1 MPWISRFIGRNQD
14 PQWREHQAEQL
25 ARSQAWDA
33 ALDRQELPEFVIS
46 RLRDTQ
52 AGKRPW
58 TSTASVGA
66 LVAQRTHGIEPVGMV
81 SGNCWYHFG
90 YSWTRGHYDG
100 WHTAI
105 GRMQEEAAI
114 LEANAVVDVQLNVTR
129 MEGAGADQMD
139 YAVYGTAVR
148 IKGLGAPRLPVVA
161 TVSALE
167 FARLLEAGIL
177 PVGLAIGAYYDWY
190 YPSGWGSYG
199 SVNMMS
205 QMGQGAWMNQ
215 GFASNV
221 TGSGTW
227 WNQELTAL
235 SEFMTGVRQTALS
248 QLATDASHMGTGV
261 LARVQFSELLRVE
274 GQDENTPQRFLGRHI
289 AFGTAILH
297 ESKRHRPLG
306 VRSVVSVSDKPMNPQ
321 EALEEEII

>member
-1 MPWISRFIGRNQD
+1 MAWISRFMARNQD
-14 PQWREHQAEQL
+14 PQRREHQAEQQ

-33 ALDRQELPEFVIS
+33 ALNNQELPDFVIS
-46 RLRDTQ
+46 RLRETQ

-58 TSTASVGA
+58 TSTASVGS

-90 YSWTRGHYDG
+90 YSWTQGHYDG

-105 GRMQEEAAI
+105 RRMQEEAAI
-114 LEANAVVDVQLNVTR
+114 LQANAVVDVKLKVTR
-129 MEGAGADQMD
+129 MAGTGMDQMD

-148 IKGLGAPRLPVVA
+148 IAGLGAPNVPVVA

-199 SVNMMS
+199 MGNMMATS
-205 QMGQGAWMNQ
+205 NFMNQ
-215 GFASNV
+215 GFGANV
-221 TGSGTW
+221 TGAGTW

-235 SEFMTGVRQTALS
+235 SEFMTDVRQNALS

-261 LARVQFSELLRVE
+261 LARVQFSELIRVE

-297 ESKRHRPLG
+297 EPRRHRPLG
-306 VRSVVSVSDKPMNPQ
+306 VRSVVSVSDIPMNP
-321 EALEEEII
+321 EETLEEEII